1 MSSSQQPAGDAC
13 SGSQASQLRIVH
25 DESNTNLTVTL
36 GNPELGLKKLLR
48 AVIPKIRDN
57 ARVSGDNF
65 SAVLSYLDDD
75 GDVIHVRTDSDL
87 KEAIRLARDRQI
99 SMKIAFED
107 SPQPNFG
114 LDSSIGA
121 NGVSWPDT
129 LDPQNEDPTP
139 DAPSVIVQEPRNPVS
154 LLQPAALEAS
164 LQSSV
169 VDSQRILHL
178 EQALQ
183 QCVCYVLLFI

>member
-1 MSSSQQPAGDAC
+1 MSSSQPPVSDAC
-13 SGSQASQLRIVH
+13 SGSHAVQLRIVH

-48 AVIPKIRDN
+48 VVVPKVRDN
-57 ARVSGDNF
+57 ARVGGDDF
-65 SAVLSYLDDD
+65 SAVLSYRDDD

-87 KEAIRLARDRQI
+87 KEAIRLARDRQM
-99 SMKIAFED
+99 SMNIAFED

-114 LDSSIGA
+114 LDSSTGA

-129 LDPQNEDPTP
+129 SDLQNEDHAP
-139 DAPSVIVQEPRNPVS
+139 DAPSVIVQEPCNLVS
-154 LLQPAALEAS
+154 LLQPAALDAS
-164 LQSSV
+164 LQNSV

-183 QCVCYVLLFI
+183 QCV